1 MLKTLQNL
9 KINKSP
15 GPDGLHPAFLKE
27 LAPQL
32 SKPLTIIF
40 NNSMKT
46 GKLPTDWKNA
56 QITALQYIK
65 KAKKHV
71 LLIIVPLA

>member
-15 GPDGLHPAFLKE
+15 GPEVLHPAFLKE

-32 SKPLTIIF
+32 RKQLLTIIF
-40 NNSMKT
+40 NNSIKT
-46 GKLPTDWKNA
+46 DKLPTDWKKA
-56 QITALQYIK
+56 QITALCPP
-65 KAKKHV
+65 
-71 LLIIVPLA
+71 IVWKQ